1 MILIREYKNKT
12 VLASEE
18 IADGIIIDYDENNKI
33 VGADVLY
40 TFIFSLFG
48 IISLLRKSEKTFYLE
63 NKAMST
69 ITENDI
75 QELKDLINQRFDEL
89 NGELKTVDKKID
101 IYIAKTDEKLDSIQ
115 RNIDDLKKQ
124 SERQD
129 NRLWILVTGLFL
141 TLMGAVAK
149 IVFFPNP

>member
-1 MILIREYKNKT
+1 MSAITKNEFK
-12 VLASEE
+12 
-18 IADGIIIDYDENNKI
+18 
-33 VGADVLY
+33 
-40 TFIFSLFG
+40 
-48 IISLLRKSEKTFYLE
+48 
-63 NKAMST
+63 
-69 ITENDI
+69 
-75 QELKDLINQRFDEL
+75 ELKDLINQRFEEL
-89 NGELKTVDKKID
+89 NGEQKAIDKKMD

-124 SERQD
+124 SEKQD